1 MRSFSKVVISIFFLS
16 LFCFTLATEVAKEKM
31 PSGVGPGK
39 AIVEANKKDGLRF
52 SEIALKNLEVIT
64 SPISASAPL
73 KLPLTSL
80 IYSQSE
86 VGVYRLRSGWF
97 KYIEV
102 KIISKIAKEAIVQS
116 SELVSKDQI
125 AIQGG
130 DLLKLA
136 DLNVWSG
143 DDGGE

>member
-1 MRSFSKVVISIFFLS
+1 MSNTQKVIISFFCLS
-16 LFCFTLATEVAKEKM
+16 LINITYATEVSKEKM

-39 AIVEANKKDGLRF
+39 AILEATKKEGLRL
-52 SEIALKNLEVIT
+52 SEKALKNLEVVT
-64 SPISASAPL
+64 APIPSSGSL
-73 KLPLTSL
+73 RLSLSSL

-86 VGVYRLRSGWF
+86 VGVYRLRTGWF

-102 KIISKIAKEAIVQS
+102 KIISKTPTEAIVRT
-116 SELVSKDQI
+116 SELRPSDQV
-125 AIQGG
+125 AISGG

-143 DDGGE
+143 DEGGE